1 MFRLNDIQIS
11 EYASL
16 AQHFKYKEV
25 REIIRDPLQRMGLI
39 EVIGNSPREADL
51 IKAIINHCQQ
61 ETQPIEYGNEDGYES
76 IFFQLFTGKPNS
88 WKINWEKLGQSVD
101 KLGKVGYG
109 GEDRWQAGIQDKV
122 SSVVRHE
129 TILKDTQ
136 AHELL
141 LFCTLF
147 AYLHREPN
155 DSDARQL
162 REFLNIQPLLQ
173 KYTELISPTTE
184 FECYQYVEGENLQL
198 DLAVIY
204 NSLEKPALVKGKGS
218 PLQRILSANER
229 ILVLTA
235 NQRIVDF
242 LPRICVISDHVVY
255 QKDNRLLIE
264 GMQNSIFEGPEQKA
278 VYFASWSS
286 HFGYLIADESG
297 HLYPNQALVAQTYPE
312 NNIRWMKGDFQNY
325 GFLTSQGSYQGL
337 RPIDAWKGQRL
348 ISFDLSGGCG
358 VALTEERIAVNQE
371 GAILGQNVAAV
382 SCFGQRY
389 ILLMMDGSIVTDRAR
404 LQVSNARAVC
414 TDRDGYWIATDKRLL
429 YFKKDAKVPQ
439 AYDVRMEEIARD
451 NDGCTIYGFGNNGA
465 MLDLQSIKRS

>member
-1 MFRLNDIQIS
+1 MFKLDEIQIDTYS
-11 EYASL
+11 SF
-16 AQHFKYKEV
+16 AQNFKYKEV
-25 REIIRDPLQRMGLI
+25 REIIRDSRKCRAVIG
-39 EVIGNSPREADL
+39 VIGNSSRDADL

-61 ETQPIEYGNEDGYES
+61 ETQPIEYGNEDGYAN
-76 IFFQLFTGKPNS
+76 IFCQLFIGNPNE
-88 WKINWEKLGQSVD
+88 WKINWEKLEQSID
-101 KLGKVGYG
+101 TLGESGNK
-109 GEDRWQAGIQDKV
+109 GEDQWKAGIQDKV
-122 SSVVRHE
+122 GRVVGRE
-129 TILKDTQ
+129 TILKDVQ

-147 AYLHREPN
+147 AYLHRVPN

-162 REFLNIQPLLQ
+162 REYLNIQLLQ

-204 NSLEKPALVKGKGS
+204 NSLEEPALIKVKGS
-218 PLQRILSANER
+218 PLQRMLSANER

-264 GMQNSIFEGPEQKA
+264 GMQNSIFEGPEQNA

-404 LQVSNARAVC
+404 RQVSNARAVC
-414 TDRDGYWIATDKRLL
+414 TDRDGYWIATDEKLL
-429 YFKKDAKVPQ
+429 YFKKDAKIPQ
-439 AYDVRMEEIARD
+439 AYDDVRMEEIARD

-465 MLDLQSIKRS
+465 MLDLQNIKRS